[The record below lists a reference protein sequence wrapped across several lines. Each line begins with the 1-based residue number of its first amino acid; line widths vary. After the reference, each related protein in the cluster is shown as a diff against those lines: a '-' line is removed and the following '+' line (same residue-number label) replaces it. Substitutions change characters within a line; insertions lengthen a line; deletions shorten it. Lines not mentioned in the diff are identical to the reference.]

1 MLFSRNIFYL
11 LALVPGVLAIWGN
24 LHGEWQS
31 ALTAM
36 FVLGILSP
44 LEWLMGENRSN
55 KHSEPRDAFPE
66 YILYAVVLVQTA
78 VWISLVAGMYLKIL
92 EGAWVYVAAVS
103 SGISAGAV
111 GVVTAHELI
120 HKSSAIKRWLGRYLL
135 NSCGNVY
142 FYVHHLRVHHRWVGT
157 THDAATA
164 RKGETVY
171 RFFFRTLAGQFSE
184 AWQSEKHLL
193 GKKNKSAWS
202 WENQVFRSLIHQ
214 VVVIA
219 AMVAV
224 FSITGLVVWLIYW
237 LLSAFLL
244 EYVNYIEHYGLMR
257 DEKEKVNI
265 THSWNSDSLVS
276 RFMLIDL
283 SRHADHHDN
292 ASKPYHILLTHE
304 ASPRLP
310 GGYAALIVP
319 ALLPPLWKKLVHPRL
334 QQWEQATQR
343 FN

>member
-1 MLFSRNIFYL
+1 MLFTRNIFYL
-11 LALVPGVLAIWGN
+11 LAIVPGLLAVWGN
-24 LHGEWQS
+24 LHGNWQS
-31 ALTAM
+31 ALTAI
-36 FVLGILSP
+36 FVLGVLSP
-44 LEWLMGENRSN
+44 MEWLTGENRN
-55 KHSEPRDAFPE
+55 NRHSATRDTFPE
-66 YILYAVVLVQTA
+66 LILYAVVMVQTA
-78 VWISLVAGMYLKIL
+78 VWVSLIAGIYLEIL
-92 EGAWVYVAAVS
+92 KDGWIYVAAVS

-120 HKSSAIKRWLGRYLL
+120 HKSSTVKRWLGRYLL

-164 RKGETVY
+164 RKNETVY
-171 RFFFRTLAGQFSE
+171 AFFLRTLAGQFRE

-193 GKKNKSAWS
+193 GKKGKSAWS
-202 WENQVFRSLIHQ
+202 WENQVFRSLLHQ
-214 VVVIA
+214 VIIIA
-219 AMVAV
+219 ALTWT
-224 FSITGLVVWLIYW
+224 FGITGTAVWFIYW
-237 LLSAFLL
+237 FLAAFLL
-244 EYVNYIEHYGLMR
+244 EYVNYIEHYGLVR
-257 DEKEKVNI
+257 QDNEKVNI

-292 ASKPYHILLTHE
+292 ASKPYHVLLTHE

-319 ALLPPLWKKLVHPRL
+319 ALIPPLWKMLVHPRL
-334 QQWEQATQR
+334 DKWESS
-343 FN
+343 